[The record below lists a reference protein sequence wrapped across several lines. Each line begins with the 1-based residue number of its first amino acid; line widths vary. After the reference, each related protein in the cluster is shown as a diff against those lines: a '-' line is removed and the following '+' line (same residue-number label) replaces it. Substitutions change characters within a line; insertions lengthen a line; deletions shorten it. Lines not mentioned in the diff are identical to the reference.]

1 MILLQSSLPCSE
13 NFFRYKKNYEK
24 FVGTGEQAGSPKSVS
39 DGSSVADSNRSAIKT
54 IASPKILTKASP
66 VNDLARRTGMSLKVD
81 TSNARN
87 ALAKYAQNPG
97 GIAKV
102 TTEESKDESPT
113 IEEDKTNM
121 IPIANFKSN
130 KLSQIDRKQRQ
141 EEFEKLKSNP
151 KPASPK
157 FQDAIRLPNKTTQH
171 QQASALAG
179 GDGKTSVDQEIAS
192 PTQYLSGGRI
202 ESFFAADDKNSV
214 QIEGEMIRKATETKL
229 KKYWYCLLGKEL
241 YVYKNR

>member
-1 MILLQSSLPCSE
+1 MFQSSLPCSE

-24 FVGTGEQAGSPKSVS
+24 FVGTGGEGAGSPKGDDASSVS
-39 DGSSVADSNRSAIKT
+39 SKSSAIKT

-81 TSNARN
+81 TSGARN

-102 TTEESKDESPT
+102 TSEEQKDDSPT

-130 KLSQIDRKQRQ
+130 KLSQIDRKQR
-141 EEFEKLKSNP
+141 
-151 KPASPK
+151 
-157 FQDAIRLPNKTTQH
+157 
-171 QQASALAG
+171 
-179 GDGKTSVDQEIAS
+179 
-192 PTQYLSGGRI
+192 
-202 ESFFAADDKNSV
+202 
-214 QIEGEMIRKATETKL
+214 
-229 KKYWYCLLGKEL
+229 
-241 YVYKNR
+241 

>member
-39 DGSSVADSNRSAIKT
+39 DASSVADSSRSVIKT

-66 VNDLARRTGMSLKVD
+66 VNDLARRAGMNLKVD

-102 TTEESKDESPT
+102 TTEETKDESPT

-130 KLSQIDRKQRQ
+130 KLSHIDRR
-141 EEFEKLKSNP
+141 
-151 KPASPK
+151 
-157 FQDAIRLPNKTTQH
+157 
-171 QQASALAG
+171 
-179 GDGKTSVDQEIAS
+179 
-192 PTQYLSGGRI
+192 
-202 ESFFAADDKNSV
+202 
-214 QIEGEMIRKATETKL
+214 
-229 KKYWYCLLGKEL
+229 
-241 YVYKNR
+241 